1 MSKVTGK
8 EEFILSK
15 NDFANLIRTA
25 NLGAEI
31 NKKVDAMLADAKQK
45 KSDADEYYKEKTK
58 QAKWKSLE
66 EAKAQVKKDSALET
80 YQTMEKL
87 FPDVF
92 KEMSKQI
99 LKAKNKNLNHNHD
112 LER

>member
-1 MSKVTGK
+1 
-8 EEFILSK
+8 
-15 NDFANLIRTA
+15 
-25 NLGAEI
+25 
-31 NKKVDAMLADAKQK
+31 MLADAKQK

-66 EAKAQVKKDSALET
+66 EARAQIKKDQALEN

-99 LKAKNKNLNHNHD
+99 LKVKNKNKNLNHNHD

>member
-1 MSKVTGK
+1 MIRCLQTQSK
-8 EEFILSK
+8 
-15 NDFANLIRTA
+15 
-25 NLGAEI
+25 
-31 NKKVDAMLADAKQK
+31 K

-58 QAKWKSLE
+58 QAKWKSIE
-66 EAKAQVKKDSALET
+66 EARAQIKKDQALEN